1 MSRKK
6 FNLSSL
12 KQTLGALSAPL
23 SIDELTGQANG
34 YSVANLED
42 YRQLLAGM
50 TDEEMQEHAVEVANI
65 VPVKI
70 RSLLV
75 DRLEAKFV
83 STKQSRPPL
92 VPRAEMNQEA
102 QDFQRRF
109 FAREL

>member
-6 FNLSSL
+6 VNLSEL
-12 KQTLGALSAPL
+12 KQTHGALSAPM
-23 SIDELTGQANG
+23 SIEELTGQTAG
-34 YSVANLED
+34 YSVASLED

-75 DRLEAKFV
+75 DRLESKFV
-83 STKQSRPPL
+83 SAKQSRPPAT
-92 VPRAEMNQEA
+92 PPSSMSREA
-102 QDFQRRF
+102 QEFQRKFLGRD
-109 FAREL
+109 L